1 MSDTQQIEIIGS
13 DMVEFTKISANAWKR
28 DGGEFNYCF
37 FFFQGIYRNVTF
49 AIVFNFLGHKNSLF
63 AFAGGILSL
72 NKLLMFYK
80 KN

>member
-37 FFFQGIYRNVTF
+37 FFFFKVYIETSLLQSSLIF
-49 AIVFNFLGHKNSLF
+49 LAIKIVY
-63 AFAGGILSL
+63 
-72 NKLLMFYK
+72 LLLQVVYCL
-80 KN
+80 